1 MSDSSLT
8 VSWFKTFGYISCYQA
23 LAFSNDLKLA
33 HYTHIKP
40 YHTFAAQMVATLI
53 FTFVSAGILNFQMS
67 FKDVCTKNAQ
77 FGFTCPGHNT
87 FFTSAVFWGTL
98 SPKRLFGPGRRYNL
112 MLLGFPI
119 GIMLPIG
126 EFPHALRCSRLT
138 LSPLSSPKEVPQ
150 VRATTTDPPRHDSV
164 SLEGV
169 SISRALLTNYRAGP
183 ALWGSPYNL
192 GNFFPNVPVVW
203 FSWQYLRRKYPGF
216 WAKYNF
222 VVAAAFPA
230 GIAIA
235 AVVIFFALQLP
246 AGGLAIDWWGNSV
259 VGAGCDGGC
268 PLLEIPEIGYFGD
281 APGSGKFI

>member
-1 MSDSSLT
+1 LIALTSL
-8 VSWFKTFGYISCYQA
+8 S
-23 LAFSNDLKLA
+23 
-33 HYTHIKP
+33 
-40 YHTFAAQMVATLI
+40 
-53 FTFVSAGILNFQMS
+53 
-67 FKDVCTKNAQ
+67 
-77 FGFTCPGHNT
+77 
-87 FFTSAVFWGTL
+87 
-98 SPKRLFGPGRRYNL
+98 
-112 MLLGFPI
+112 
-119 GIMLPIG
+119 
-126 EFPHALRCSRLT
+126 
-138 LSPLSSPKEVPQ
+138 
-150 VRATTTDPPRHDSV
+150 
-164 SLEGV
+164 
-169 SISRALLTNYRAGP
+169 AGP

-246 AGGLAIDWWGNSV
+246 AGGLKIDWWGNNV

>member
-1 MSDSSLT
+1 M
-8 VSWFKTFGYISCYQA
+8 
-23 LAFSNDLKLA
+23 AFSNDLKLA

-40 YHTFAAQMVATLI
+40 SHTFICQMVATLI

-98 SPKRLFGPGRRYNL
+98 SPKRLFGPGRRYNM

-119 GIMLPIG
+119 GIMIP
-126 EFPHALRCSRLT
+126 FVHWALR
-138 LSPLSSPKEVPQ
+138 KKW
-150 VRATTTDPPRHDSV
+150 PRSEFLRQIHPV
-164 SLEGV
+164 M
-169 SISRALLTNYRAGP
+169 IPAGP
-183 ALWGSPYNL
+183 ALWGSPYNI

-216 WAKYNF
+216 WGKYNF

-230 GIAIA
+230 GIAIS

-246 AGGLAIDWWGNSV
+246 AGGLSIDWWGNSV

-268 PLLEIPEIGYFGD
+268 VLKEIPEVGYFGP
-281 APGSGKFI
+281 APGSGLFT